1 MSEALAKL
9 ESKIKQLLDSME
21 SLQAENRSFRALAG
35 ENNGKLSRQQVAE
48 RIESLRREKE
58 KLEKKMSRLQ
68 QGISRVLDELDKL
81 ES

>member
-35 ENNGKLSRQQVAE
+35 ESNARLPRQQVAG
-48 RIESLRREKE
+48 RIEALKLEKE
-58 KLEKKMSRLQ
+58 KLEKK
-68 QGISRVLDELDKL
+68 ISRVEQGLSRVLEELDKL
-81 ES
+81 EL

>member
-9 ESKIKQLLDSME
+9 ESKIKQLLDSMG

-35 ENNGKLSRQQVAE
+35 ESNGKLSRQQVAE

-68 QGISRVLDELDKL
+68 QGISKVLDELDKL

>member
-9 ESKIKQLLDSME
+9 ESKIKQLLDSMK

-35 ENNGKLSRQQVAE
+35 ESNGKLSRQQVAE

-58 KLEKKMSRLQ
+58 KLEKKMPRLQ

>member
-9 ESKIKQLLDSME
+9 ESKIKQLLDSMK
-21 SLQAENRSFRALAG
+21 SLQAENRSFRALVG
-35 ENNGKLSRQQVAE
+35 ESNGKLSRQQVAE

>member
-9 ESKIKQLLDSME
+9 ESKIKQLLDSMG

-35 ENNGKLSRQQVAE
+35 ESNGKLSRQQVAE